1 MPKSPHVPIPWPLS
15 SFPGSN
21 IHPGD
26 NTQESAGR
34 VINRYAEPLG
44 EAQKP
49 TGPASQVW
57 RRSPGLTRHASTA
70 QTGYRGGLL
79 VNNLAYEVWNGELAT
94 VDTNGVV
101 TLLGAITGTDPVS
114 IARDLAASIDVVI
127 VSPAN
132 GAFASTGGGAPAAY
146 NGGGNL
152 PQPNS
157 VAFQDGVFHFTI
169 ADGRVFA
176 SGINALTQNTQT
188 FVKLQSKADVALLR
202 GIAFNGM
209 MYFFTT
215 GGCEVW
221 QDTAAPTPAY
231 PYTKFMTLPWGLVQQ
246 AAIAGW
252 ETGFDDLIW
261 VAQDFNVYRLPYNT
275 LQPGPAISP
284 AVLNTLIEFAVKSGD
299 TLRAG
304 VYIAAGRKFWRLS
317 SSTWSWEFN
326 LATQRWAER
335 QSFNP
340 ATGLY
345 GVTRGVG
352 GHNAFNKW
360 LMGDTNSG
368 NLLFVDATNFTEDG
382 APLRSRIE
390 SGPVSAFPGNTRITR
405 ADFNFV
411 FGVGQNV
418 ANFATNVTGTASGPG
433 GSSSTI
439 RLAVVSTAGMKTG
452 DQGNVANVG
461 GTVEANGTWVLTVV
475 DPTHVDLNGSVWANA
490 WTSGGT
496 LTDVTAPPN
505 MIAPVC
511 AISCSKDGGITWD
524 NPAIR
529 QIGTQQRTKG
539 VRASVKNR
547 GRSETEGVRW
557 RIDCSGPVYD
567 GFLGGT
573 MSDNALEPP

>member
-1 MPKSPHVPIPWPLS
+1 MKSPHVAIPWPLS

-44 EAQKP
+44 EASHP
-49 TGPASQVW
+49 SGPAPVVW
-57 RRSPGLTRHASTA
+57 RRSAGLTRHAATA

-79 VNNLAYEVWNGELAT
+79 VNNLSFEVWNGNLST
-94 VDTNGVV
+94 VDTAGVV
-101 TLLGAITGTDPVS
+101 TSLGAITGTDSVS

-132 GAFASTGGGAPAAY
+132 GAFSSTGGAAPVAY
-146 NGGGNL
+146 TGGGNL
-152 PQPNS
+152 PAPNS
-157 VAFQDGVFHFTI
+157 VAYQDGVFHFTI

-176 SGINALTQNTQT
+176 SGINALTQNSQT
-188 FVKLQSKADVALLR
+188 FVKLQSKSDVALLR

-246 AAIAGW
+246 SAIAGW

-284 AVLNTLIEFAVKSGD
+284 SVLNTLIEAAVRAGD
-299 TLRAG
+299 TLKAG
-304 VYIAAGRKFWRLS
+304 CYVVAGRKFWRLS
-317 SSTWSWEFN
+317 SSTWTWEFN
-326 LATQRWAER
+326 LATSRWAER
-335 QSFNP
+335 QSLNA

-345 GVTRGVG
+345 GVSRGVG
-352 GHNAFNKW
+352 GHNAFGKW
-360 LMGDTNSG
+360 LMGDTQSG
-368 NLLFVDATNFTEDG
+368 NLLFVDSSNFTEDG

-390 SGPVSAFPGNTRITR
+390 SGPVNAFPGQTRIVR

-418 ANFATNVTGTASGPG
+418 ANFATKITGAAASPSGA
-433 GSSSTI
+433 I
-439 RLAVVSTAGMKTG
+439 RLAVVSTASMKTN
-452 DQGNVANVG
+452 DQANVAAVT
-461 GTVEANGTWVLTVV
+461 GTVEANGTWPITVV
-475 DPTHVDLNGSVWANA
+475 DPAHVDLQGSVFVNA
-490 WTSGGT
+490 WVSGGT
-496 LTDVTAPPN
+496 LADVTAPAN

-524 NPAIR
+524 NPSIRAI
-529 QIGTQQRTKG
+529 GVQQRTKG
-539 VRASVKNR
+539 VRASIKSR
-547 GRSETEGVRW
+547 GMSQTQGVRW
-557 RIDCSGPVYD
+557 RIDCSDPVYD

-573 MSDNALEPP
+573 MSSNPLEPP

>member
-1 MPKSPHVPIPWPLS
+1 MPKSPHTPVPFPLS

-21 IHPGD
+21 IHPGSD

-34 VINRYAEPLG
+34 IVNRYAEPLG
-44 EAQKP
+44 EAAKP
-49 TGPASQVW
+49 SGPATQVW
-57 RRSPGLTRHASTA
+57 RRSPGLTRHAATA

-79 VNNLAYEVWNGELAT
+79 VNNLAFEVWNGNLST
-94 VDTNGVV
+94 VDVNGVV
-101 TLLGAITGTDPVS
+101 VSLGAIAGTAPVS
-114 IARDLAASIDVVI
+114 IARDLAAAIDVV
-127 VSPAN
+127 VVDPAN

-146 NGGGNL
+146 NAGGNL

-157 VAFQDGVFHFTI
+157 VAFQDGIFHFTI

-188 FVKLQSKADVALLR
+188 FVKLQSKSDVTLLR
-202 GIAFNGM
+202 GIPYNGM
-209 MYFFTT
+209 MYFYTT

-284 AVLNTLIEFAVKSGD
+284 PVLNTLIEAAVRTGD
-299 TLRAG
+299 TLKASCY
-304 VYIAAGRKFWRLS
+304 VIAGRKFWRLS

-326 LATQRWAER
+326 LATSKWAER
-335 QSFNP
+335 QSFNI

-352 GHNAFNKW
+352 GHNAFGKW
-360 LMGDTNSG
+360 LMGDTQSG
-368 NLLFVDATNFTEDG
+368 NLLFADATNFTEDG

-390 SGPVSAFPGNTRITR
+390 SGPTNQFPGKARIQR

-411 FGVGQNV
+411 FGVGENV
-418 ANFATNVTGTASGPG
+418 ANFVTNVTGTAANGTG
-433 GSSSTI
+433 AI
-439 RLAVVSTAGMKTG
+439 RLAVVSTASMKTG

-461 GTVEANGTWVLTVV
+461 GTVEANGTWALTVI
-475 DPTHVDLNGSVWANA
+475 DPTHVDLQASVWVHA
-490 WTSGGT
+490 WTAGGT
-496 LTDVTAPPN
+496 LADVTAPPN
-505 MIAPVC
+505 MISPVC
-511 AISCSKDGGITWD
+511 AVSCSKDGGITWD
-524 NPAIR
+524 TPSIR
-529 QIGTQQRTKG
+529 QIGTQQRVKG
-539 VRASVKNR
+539 VRVSVKNR
-547 GRSETEGVRW
+547 GLSGTQGVRW
-557 RIDCSGPVYD
+557 RIDCSDPVYD
-567 GFLGGT
+567 GFIGGT
-573 MSDNALEPP
+573 MSDQALEPP